1 MTGAGVLRHRR
12 IIVGGFL
19 ALATLN
25 LMNSAYSNVLETIK
39 AEMALSY
46 TQSGALMSAY
56 FVGYMLGQIP
66 WGMLADSRGSRP
78 TITLSVLGVSASTI
92 LFGLSPTVGFA
103 LVSRFFS
110 GLLGAGIFVP
120 SVRLVSAWF
129 NSEERGTALG
139 VLNIGGSVG
148 LVAAAWAVPL
158 LSLDAG
164 WRSTIRSAGALGVAS
179 GVAVWFLLRDRGNN
193 PNERRLSLTNLP
205 FRDRNFW
212 FLALTQFI
220 RLGSYYTYIAWLP
233 LVLKEEYGLSVV
245 ATSGALSLFNVAG
258 MLSNPL
264 GGAVSDR
271 FGKRNTLMVSFA
283 FLGLD
288 VLLFAGTP
296 TGLWVYLAVLVLG
309 WFINFV
315 RSPSFTIIPDVFGV
329 DAAGSISGVHNTFA
343 SLGALVLPYT
353 LGFIRDYT
361 LSYRLGWLT
370 VSVFMFIGA
379 GLYSLVKAT
388 NEAHSGNL

>member
-1 MTGAGVLRHRR
+1 MTGVGVLRHRR

-39 AEMALSY
+39 AEMGLSY

-78 TITLSVLGVSASTI
+78 TITLSVIGVSASTM
-92 LFGLSPTVGFA
+92 LFGLSRTVAFA
-103 LVSRFFS
+103 MASRFLS

-120 SVRLVSAWF
+120 SVRLVSTWF

-148 LVAAAWAVPL
+148 LVAASWAVPL
-158 LSLDAG
+158 ISLDAG
-164 WRSTIRSAGALGVAS
+164 WRLTIRSAGAIGVAA
-179 GVAVWFLLRDRGNN
+179 GAAVWLLLRDRDDPNN
-193 PNERRLSLTNLP
+193 RGLNLSSLP
-205 FRDRNFW
+205 FRDRDFW
-212 FLALTQFI
+212 LLAFTQFI
-220 RLGSYYTYIAWLP
+220 RLGSYYTLIAWLP
-233 LVLKEEYGLSVV
+233 LILKEEYGLSIV
-245 ATSGALSLFNVAG
+245 ATSGALSLFNLAG
-258 MLSNPL
+258 MLANPL
-264 GGAVSDR
+264 GGVVSDR
-271 FGKRNTLMVSFA
+271 VGKRSVLMASFVL
-283 FLGLD
+283 LGLD
-288 VLLFAGTP
+288 VLFFAGRL

-315 RSPSFTIIPDVFGV
+315 RSPSFTIISDVFGTE
-329 DAAGSISGVHNTFA
+329 AAGSISGVHNTFA

-361 LSYRLGWLT
+361 LSYRLGWLS
-370 VSVFMFIGA
+370 VSVFMFIGV
-379 GLYSLVKAT
+379 GLFSQVRAPERV
-388 NEAHSGNL
+388 NSGNS

>member
-19 ALATLN
+19 ALTTLN

-39 AEMALSY
+39 AEMGLSY

-78 TITLSVLGVSASTI
+78 TITLSVLGVSASTV
-92 LFGLSPTVGFA
+92 LFGLSHTVTFA
-103 LVSRFFS
+103 MASRFLT

-139 VLNIGGSVG
+139 VLNIGGSLG

-158 LSLDAG
+158 ISLDTG
-164 WRSTIRSAGALGVAS
+164 WRLTIRSAGAIGVAA
-179 GVAVWFLLRDRGNN
+179 GVAVWLLLMDRDDSND
-193 PNERRLSLTNLP
+193 RRLRLSNLP
-205 FRDRNFW
+205 FRDKNFW
-212 FLALTQFI
+212 LLAMTQFI

-233 LVLKEEYGLSVV
+233 LVLKEEYSLSVL
-245 ATSGALSLFNVAG
+245 AASGALSLFNLAG

-264 GGAVSDR
+264 GGVVSDR
-271 FGKRNTLMVSFA
+271 FGKKNVLMASFA

-288 VLLFAGTP
+288 VFLFAWRP
-296 TGLWVYLAVLVLG
+296 NGLWMYLAVLILG

-315 RSPSFTIIPDVFGV
+315 RSPSFTIIPDVFGTE
-329 DAAGSISGVHNTFA
+329 AAGSISGVHNTFA
-343 SLGALVLPYT
+343 SLGALALPYA
-353 LGFIRDYT
+353 LGYVKDYT
-361 LSYRLGWLT
+361 LSYRLGWLS
-370 VSVFMFIGA
+370 VSLLMFIGVA
-379 GLYSLVKAT
+379 LYGMVRAPEEGKP
-388 NEAHSGNL
+388 ENL

>member
-1 MTGAGVLRHRR
+1 VLRHRR

-19 ALATLN
+19 ALAALN

-39 AEMALSY
+39 AEMGLSY

-78 TITLSVLGVSASTI
+78 TITLSVLGVSASTM
-92 LFGLSPTVGFA
+92 LFGLSHTVAFA
-103 LVSRFFS
+103 MASRFLS

-148 LVAAAWAVPL
+148 LVAASWAVPL
-158 LSLDAG
+158 ISLDAG
-164 WRSTIRSAGALGVAS
+164 WRLTIRSAGAIGVAA
-179 GVAVWFLLRDRGNN
+179 GAAVWLLLRDRDDPNN
-193 PNERRLSLTNLP
+193 RGLNLSSLP
-205 FRDRNFW
+205 FRDRDFW
-212 FLALTQFI
+212 LLAFTQFI
-220 RLGSYYTYIAWLP
+220 RLGSYYTLIAWLP
-233 LVLKEEYGLSVV
+233 LILKEEYGLSIV
-245 ATSGALSLFNVAG
+245 ATSGALSLFNLAG
-258 MLSNPL
+258 MLANPL
-264 GGAVSDR
+264 GGVVSDR
-271 FGKRNTLMVSFA
+271 VGKRSVLMASFA
-283 FLGLD
+283 LLGLD
-288 VLLFAGTP
+288 VLFFAGRL

-315 RSPSFTIIPDVFGV
+315 RSPSFTIISDVFGTE
-329 DAAGSISGVHNTFA
+329 AAGSISGVHNTFA

-353 LGFIRDYT
+353 LGFIKDYT
-361 LSYRLGWLT
+361 LSYRLGWLS
-370 VSVFMFIGA
+370 VSVFMFIGV
-379 GLYSLVKAT
+379 GLFSQVRAPERV
-388 NEAHSGNL
+388 NSGNS

>member
-1 MTGAGVLRHRR
+1 LTGAGVLRHRR

-25 LMNSAYSNVLETIK
+25 IMNSAYSNVLETIK

-103 LVSRFFS
+103 MASRFLS

-164 WRSTIRSAGALGVAS
+164 WRTTIRSAGALGVSS
-179 GVAVWFLLRDRGNN
+179 GAAVWFLLRDRDNS
-193 PNERRLSLTNLP
+193 NERRLSLSNLP
-205 FRDRNFW
+205 FGDRNFW
-212 FLALTQFI
+212 LLALTQFI

-245 ATSGALSLFNVAG
+245 ATSSALSLFNMAG

-264 GGAVSDR
+264 GGMVSDR
-271 FGKRNTLMVSFA
+271 FGKRNVLMASFT
-283 FLGLD
+283 FLGLN
-288 VLLFAGTP
+288 VLLFARRP

-315 RSPSFTIIPDVFGV
+315 RSPSFTIIPDVFGTE
-329 DAAGSISGVHNTFA
+329 AAGSISGVHNTFA

-361 LSYRLGWLT
+361 LSYCLGWLT
-370 VSVFMFIGA
+370 VSVFMFMGV

-388 NEAHSGNL
+388 DEA

>member
-1 MTGAGVLRHRR
+1 MTGVGVLRHRR

-19 ALATLN
+19 ALAALN

-39 AEMALSY
+39 AEMGLSY

-78 TITLSVLGVSASTI
+78 TITLSVIGVSASTM
-92 LFGLSPTVGFA
+92 LFGLSRTVAFA
-103 LVSRFFS
+103 MASRFLS

-148 LVAAAWAVPL
+148 LVAASWAVPL
-158 LSLDAG
+158 ISLDAG
-164 WRSTIRSAGALGVAS
+164 WRLTIRSAGAIGVAA
-179 GVAVWFLLRDRGNN
+179 GAAVWLLLRDRDDPNN
-193 PNERRLSLTNLP
+193 RGLNLSSLP
-205 FRDRNFW
+205 FRDRDFW
-212 FLALTQFI
+212 LLAFTQFI
-220 RLGSYYTYIAWLP
+220 RLGSYYTLIAWLP
-233 LVLKEEYGLSVV
+233 LVLKEEYGLSIV
-245 ATSGALSLFNVAG
+245 ATSGALSLFNLAG
-258 MLSNPL
+258 MLANPL
-264 GGAVSDR
+264 GGVVSDR
-271 FGKRNTLMVSFA
+271 VGKRSVLMASFA
-283 FLGLD
+283 LLGLD
-288 VLLFAGTP
+288 VLFFARRL

-315 RSPSFTIIPDVFGV
+315 RSPSFTIISDVFGTE
-329 DAAGSISGVHNTFA
+329 AAGSISGVHNTFA

-353 LGFIRDYT
+353 LGFIKDYT
-361 LSYRLGWLT
+361 LSYRLGWLS
-370 VSVFMFIGA
+370 VSVFMFIGV
-379 GLYSLVKAT
+379 GLFSQVRAPERV
-388 NEAHSGNL
+388 NSGNS

>member
-1 MTGAGVLRHRR
+1 MTGVGVLRHRR

-39 AEMALSY
+39 AEMGLSY

-78 TITLSVLGVSASTI
+78 TITLSVIGVSASTM
-92 LFGLSPTVGFA
+92 LFGLSRTVAFA
-103 LVSRFFS
+103 MASRFLS

-148 LVAAAWAVPL
+148 LVAASWAVPL
-158 LSLDAG
+158 ISLDAG
-164 WRSTIRSAGALGVAS
+164 WRLTIRSAGAIGVAA
-179 GVAVWFLLRDRGNN
+179 GAAVWLLLRDRDDPNN
-193 PNERRLSLTNLP
+193 RGLNLSSLP
-205 FRDRNFW
+205 FRDRDFW
-212 FLALTQFI
+212 LLAFTQFI
-220 RLGSYYTYIAWLP
+220 RLGSYYTLIAWLP
-233 LVLKEEYGLSVV
+233 LVLKEEYGLSIV
-245 ATSGALSLFNVAG
+245 ATSGALSLFNLAG
-258 MLSNPL
+258 MLANPL
-264 GGAVSDR
+264 GGVVSDR
-271 FGKRNTLMVSFA
+271 VGKRSVLMTSFA
-283 FLGLD
+283 LLGLD
-288 VLLFAGTP
+288 VLFFAGRL

-315 RSPSFTIIPDVFGV
+315 RSPSFTIISDVFGTE
-329 DAAGSISGVHNTFA
+329 AAGSISGVHNTFA

-353 LGFIRDYT
+353 LGFIKDYT
-361 LSYRLGWLT
+361 LSYRLGWLS
-370 VSVFMFIGA
+370 VSVFMFIGV
-379 GLYSLVKAT
+379 GLFSQVRAPERV
-388 NEAHSGNL
+388 NSGNS

>member
-1 MTGAGVLRHRR
+1 MTGVGVLRHRR

-39 AEMALSY
+39 AEMGLSY

-78 TITLSVLGVSASTI
+78 TITLSVIGVSASTM
-92 LFGLSPTVGFA
+92 LFGLSRTVAFA
-103 LVSRFFS
+103 MASRFLS

-148 LVAAAWAVPL
+148 LVAASWAVPL
-158 LSLDAG
+158 ISLDAG
-164 WRSTIRSAGALGVAS
+164 WRLTIRSAGAIGVAA
-179 GVAVWFLLRDRGNN
+179 GAAVWLLLRDRDDPNN
-193 PNERRLSLTNLP
+193 RGLNLSSLP
-205 FRDRNFW
+205 FRDRDFW
-212 FLALTQFI
+212 LLAFTQFI
-220 RLGSYYTYIAWLP
+220 RLGSYYTLIAWLP
-233 LVLKEEYGLSVV
+233 LVLKEEYGLSIV
-245 ATSGALSLFNVAG
+245 ATSGALSLFNLAG
-258 MLSNPL
+258 MLANPL
-264 GGAVSDR
+264 GGVVSDR
-271 FGKRNTLMVSFA
+271 VGKRSVLMTSFA
-283 FLGLD
+283 LLGLD
-288 VLLFAGTP
+288 VLFFAGRL

-315 RSPSFTIIPDVFGV
+315 RSPSFTIISDVFGTE
-329 DAAGSISGVHNTFA
+329 AAGSISGVHNTFA

-353 LGFIRDYT
+353 LGFIKDYT
-361 LSYRLGWLT
+361 LSYRLGWLS
-370 VSVFMFIGA
+370 VSVFMFIGV
-379 GLYSLVKAT
+379 GLFSQVRAPERVK
-388 NEAHSGNL
+388 SGK

>member
-1 MTGAGVLRHRR
+1 LTGVGVLRHRR

-19 ALATLN
+19 ALAALN

-39 AEMALSY
+39 AEMGLSY

-78 TITLSVLGVSASTI
+78 TITLSVLGVSASTM
-92 LFGLSPTVGFA
+92 LFGLSHTVAFA
-103 LVSRFFS
+103 MASRFLS

-148 LVAAAWAVPL
+148 LVAASWAVPL
-158 LSLDAG
+158 ISLDAG
-164 WRSTIRSAGALGVAS
+164 WRLTIRSAGAIGVAA
-179 GVAVWFLLRDRGNN
+179 GAAVWLLLRDRDDPNN
-193 PNERRLSLTNLP
+193 RGLNLSSLP
-205 FRDRNFW
+205 FRDRDFW
-212 FLALTQFI
+212 LLAFTQFI
-220 RLGSYYTYIAWLP
+220 RLGSYYTLIAWLP
-233 LVLKEEYGLSVV
+233 LILKEEYGLSIV
-245 ATSGALSLFNVAG
+245 ATSGALSLFNLAG
-258 MLSNPL
+258 MLANPL
-264 GGAVSDR
+264 GGVVSDR
-271 FGKRNTLMVSFA
+271 VGKRSVLMASFA
-283 FLGLD
+283 LLGLD
-288 VLLFAGTP
+288 VLFFAGRL

-315 RSPSFTIIPDVFGV
+315 RSPSFTIISDVFGTE
-329 DAAGSISGVHNTFA
+329 AAGSISGVHNTFA

-353 LGFIRDYT
+353 LGFIKDYT
-361 LSYRLGWLT
+361 LSYRLGWLS
-370 VSVFMFIGA
+370 VSVFMFIGV
-379 GLYSLVKAT
+379 GLFSQVRAPERV
-388 NEAHSGNL
+388 NSGNS

>member
-1 MTGAGVLRHRR
+1 MTGVGVLRHRR

-19 ALATLN
+19 ALAALN

-39 AEMALSY
+39 AEMGLSY

-78 TITLSVLGVSASTI
+78 TITLSVLGVSASTM
-92 LFGLSPTVGFA
+92 LFGLSHTVAFA
-103 LVSRFFS
+103 MASRFLS

-148 LVAAAWAVPL
+148 LVAASWAVPL
-158 LSLDAG
+158 ISLDAG
-164 WRSTIRSAGALGVAS
+164 WRLTIRSAGAIGVAA
-179 GVAVWFLLRDRGNN
+179 GAAVWLLLRDRDDPNN
-193 PNERRLSLTNLP
+193 RGLNLSSLP
-205 FRDRNFW
+205 FRDRDFW
-212 FLALTQFI
+212 LLAFTQFI
-220 RLGSYYTYIAWLP
+220 RLGSYYTLIAWLP
-233 LVLKEEYGLSVV
+233 LVLKEEYGLSIV
-245 ATSGALSLFNVAG
+245 ATSGALSLFNLAG
-258 MLSNPL
+258 MLANPL
-264 GGAVSDR
+264 GGVVSDR
-271 FGKRNTLMVSFA
+271 VGKRSVLMASFA
-283 FLGLD
+283 LLGLD
-288 VLLFAGTP
+288 VLFFAGRL

-315 RSPSFTIIPDVFGV
+315 RSPSFTIISDVFGTE
-329 DAAGSISGVHNTFA
+329 AAGSISGVHNTFA

-353 LGFIRDYT
+353 LGFIKDYT
-361 LSYRLGWLT
+361 LSYRLGWLS
-370 VSVFMFIGA
+370 VSVFMFIGV
-379 GLYSLVKAT
+379 GLFSQVRAPERV
-388 NEAHSGNL
+388 NSGNS

>member
-1 MTGAGVLRHRR
+1 MTGVGVLRHRR

-19 ALATLN
+19 ALAALN

-39 AEMALSY
+39 AEMGLSY

-78 TITLSVLGVSASTI
+78 TITLSVIGVSASTM
-92 LFGLSPTVGFA
+92 LFGLSRTVAFA
-103 LVSRFFS
+103 MASRFLS

-148 LVAAAWAVPL
+148 LVAASWAVPL
-158 LSLDAG
+158 ISLDTG
-164 WRSTIRSAGALGVAS
+164 WRLTIRSAGAIGVAA
-179 GVAVWFLLRDRGNN
+179 GAAVWLLLRDRDDPNN
-193 PNERRLSLTNLP
+193 RGLNLSSLP
-205 FRDRNFW
+205 FRDRDFW
-212 FLALTQFI
+212 LLAFTPFI
-220 RLGSYYTYIAWLP
+220 RLGSYYTLIAWLP
-233 LVLKEEYGLSVV
+233 LVLKEEYGLSIV
-245 ATSGALSLFNVAG
+245 ATSGALSLFNLAG
-258 MLSNPL
+258 MLANPL
-264 GGAVSDR
+264 GGVVSDR
-271 FGKRNTLMVSFA
+271 VGKRSVLMASFA
-283 FLGLD
+283 LLGLD
-288 VLLFAGTP
+288 VLFFARRL

-315 RSPSFTIIPDVFGV
+315 RSPSFTIISDVFGTE
-329 DAAGSISGVHNTFA
+329 AAGSISGVHNTFA

-353 LGFIRDYT
+353 LGFIKDYT
-361 LSYRLGWLT
+361 LSYRLGWLS
-370 VSVFMFIGA
+370 VSVFMFIGV
-379 GLYSLVKAT
+379 GLFSQVRAPERV
-388 NEAHSGNL
+388 NSGNS

>member
-12 IIVGGFL
+12 VIVGGFL
-19 ALATLN
+19 ALTTLN

-39 AEMALSY
+39 AEMDLSY

-78 TITLSVLGVSASTI
+78 TITLSVLGVSASTV
-92 LFGLSPTVGFA
+92 LFGLSHTVTFA
-103 LVSRFFS
+103 MASRFLS

-148 LVAAAWAVPL
+148 LVAAAWVVPL
-158 LSLDAG
+158 ISLDAG
-164 WRSTIRSAGALGVAS
+164 WRLTIRSAGAVGVAA
-179 GVAVWFLLRDRGNN
+179 GVAVWLLLKDRDDSKDRHLN
-193 PNERRLSLTNLP
+193 LSNLP

-212 FLALTQFI
+212 ILALTQFI

-233 LVLKEEYGLSVV
+233 LVLKEEYSLSVL
-245 ATSGALSLFNVAG
+245 ATSGALSLFNLAG

-264 GGAVSDR
+264 GGVVSDR
-271 FGKRNTLMVSFA
+271 LGKKNVLMASFA

-288 VLLFAGTP
+288 VLLFAGRP
-296 TGLWVYLAVLVLG
+296 NGLWMYLAVLVLG

-315 RSPSFTIIPDVFGV
+315 RSPSFTIIPDVFGTE
-329 DAAGSISGVHNTFA
+329 AAGSISGVHNTFA

-353 LGFIRDYT
+353 LGYVKDYT
-361 LSYRLGWLT
+361 LSYRLGWLS
-370 VSVFMFIGA
+370 VSLLMFIGVA
-379 GLYSLVKAT
+379 LYYLVRAPD
-388 NEAHSGNL
+388 EE

>member
-1 MTGAGVLRHRR
+1 MTGVGVLRHRR

-19 ALATLN
+19 ALAALN

-39 AEMALSY
+39 AEMGLSY

-92 LFGLSPTVGFA
+92 LFGLSRTVAFA
-103 LVSRFFS
+103 MASRFLS

-148 LVAAAWAVPL
+148 LVAASWAVPL
-158 LSLDAG
+158 ISLDAG
-164 WRSTIRSAGALGVAS
+164 WRLTIRSAGAIGVAA
-179 GVAVWFLLRDRGNN
+179 GAAVWLLLRDRDDPNN
-193 PNERRLSLTNLP
+193 RGINLSSLP
-205 FRDRNFW
+205 FRDRDFW
-212 FLALTQFI
+212 LLAFTQFI
-220 RLGSYYTYIAWLP
+220 RLGSYYTLIAWLP
-233 LVLKEEYGLSVV
+233 LILKEEYGLSIV
-245 ATSGALSLFNVAG
+245 ATSGALSLFNLAG
-258 MLSNPL
+258 MLANPL
-264 GGAVSDR
+264 GGVVSDR
-271 FGKRNTLMVSFA
+271 VGKRSVLMASFA
-283 FLGLD
+283 LLGLD
-288 VLLFAGTP
+288 VLFFAGRL

-315 RSPSFTIIPDVFGV
+315 RSPSFTIISDVFGTE
-329 DAAGSISGVHNTFA
+329 AAGSISGVHNTFA

-353 LGFIRDYT
+353 LGFIKDYT
-361 LSYRLGWLT
+361 LSYRLGWLS
-370 VSVFMFIGA
+370 VSVFMFIGV
-379 GLYSLVKAT
+379 GLFSQVRAPERV
-388 NEAHSGNL
+388 NSGNS

>member
-1 MTGAGVLRHRR
+1 VLRHRR

-39 AEMALSY
+39 AEMGLSY

-78 TITLSVLGVSASTI
+78 TITLSVIGVSASTM
-92 LFGLSPTVGFA
+92 LFGLSRTVAFA
-103 LVSRFFS
+103 MASRFLS

-148 LVAAAWAVPL
+148 LVAASWAVPL
-158 LSLDAG
+158 ISLDAG
-164 WRSTIRSAGALGVAS
+164 WRLTIRSAGAIGVAA
-179 GVAVWFLLRDRGNN
+179 GAAVWLLLRDRDDPNN
-193 PNERRLSLTNLP
+193 RGLNLSSLP
-205 FRDRNFW
+205 FRDRDFW
-212 FLALTQFI
+212 LLAFTQFI
-220 RLGSYYTYIAWLP
+220 RLGSYYTLIAWLP
-233 LVLKEEYGLSVV
+233 LVLKEEYGLSIV
-245 ATSGALSLFNVAG
+245 ATSGALSLFNLAG
-258 MLSNPL
+258 MLANPL
-264 GGAVSDR
+264 GGVVSDR
-271 FGKRNTLMVSFA
+271 VGKRSVLMASFA
-283 FLGLD
+283 LLGLD
-288 VLLFAGTP
+288 VLFFAGRL

-315 RSPSFTIIPDVFGV
+315 RSPSFTIISDVFGTE
-329 DAAGSISGVHNTFA
+329 AAGSISGVHNTFA

-353 LGFIRDYT
+353 LGFIKDYT
-361 LSYRLGWLT
+361 LSYRLGWLS
-370 VSVFMFIGA
+370 VSVFMFIGV
-379 GLYSLVKAT
+379 GLFSQVRAPERV
-388 NEAHSGNL
+388 NSGNS

>member
-1 MTGAGVLRHRR
+1 MTGVGVLRHRR

-19 ALATLN
+19 ALAALN

-39 AEMALSY
+39 AEMGLSY

-78 TITLSVLGVSASTI
+78 TITLSVLGVSASTM
-92 LFGLSPTVGFA
+92 LFGLSRTVAFA
-103 LVSRFFS
+103 MASRFLS

-148 LVAAAWAVPL
+148 LVAASWAVPL
-158 LSLDAG
+158 ISLDAG
-164 WRSTIRSAGALGVAS
+164 WRLTIRSAGAIGVAA
-179 GVAVWFLLRDRGNN
+179 GAAVWFLLRDRDDPNN
-193 PNERRLSLTNLP
+193 RGLNLSSLP
-205 FRDRNFW
+205 FRDRDFW
-212 FLALTQFI
+212 LLAFTQFI
-220 RLGSYYTYIAWLP
+220 RLGSYYTLIAWLP
-233 LVLKEEYGLSVV
+233 LVLKEEYGLSIV
-245 ATSGALSLFNVAG
+245 ATSGALSLFNLAG
-258 MLSNPL
+258 MLANPL
-264 GGAVSDR
+264 GGVVSDR
-271 FGKRNTLMVSFA
+271 VGKRSVLMASFA
-283 FLGLD
+283 LLGLD
-288 VLLFAGTP
+288 VLFFAGRL

-315 RSPSFTIIPDVFGV
+315 RSPSFTIISDVFGTE
-329 DAAGSISGVHNTFA
+329 AAGSISGVHNTFA

-353 LGFIRDYT
+353 LGFIKDYT
-361 LSYRLGWLT
+361 LSYRLGWLS
-370 VSVFMFIGA
+370 VSLFMFIGV
-379 GLYSLVKAT
+379 GLFSQVRAPERV
-388 NEAHSGNL
+388 NSGNS

>member
-1 MTGAGVLRHRR
+1 LAGAGVLRHRR

-39 AEMALSY
+39 AEMGLSY

-78 TITLSVLGVSASTI
+78 TITLSVLGVSASTV
-92 LFGLSPTVGFA
+92 LFGLSHTVAFA
-103 LVSRFFS
+103 MASRFLS

-158 LSLDAG
+158 ISLDAG
-164 WRSTIRSAGALGVAS
+164 WRLTIRSAGAIGVAA
-179 GVAVWFLLRDRGNN
+179 GVAVWLLLKDRDDSND
-193 PNERRLSLTNLP
+193 RRLRLSNLP
-205 FRDRNFW
+205 FRDKSFW
-212 FLALTQFI
+212 LLALTQFI

-233 LVLKEEYGLSVV
+233 LVLKEEYGLSVL
-245 ATSGALSLFNVAG
+245 ATSGALSLFNLAG

-264 GGAVSDR
+264 GGVVSDR
-271 FGKRNTLMVSFA
+271 FGKRNVLMVSFA

-288 VLLFAGTP
+288 VLLFAGRP
-296 TGLWVYLAVLVLG
+296 NGLWMYLAVLVLG

-315 RSPSFTIIPDVFGV
+315 RSPSFTIIPDVFGTE
-329 DAAGSISGVHNTFA
+329 AAGSISGVHNTFA
-343 SLGALVLPYT
+343 SLGALALPYA
-353 LGFIRDYT
+353 LGYVKDYT
-361 LSYRLGWLT
+361 LSYRLGWLS
-370 VSVFMFIGA
+370 VSLLMFIGVA
-379 GLYSLVKAT
+379 LYGMVRAPDEVDPE
-388 NEAHSGNL
+388 NP

>member
-1 MTGAGVLRHRR
+1 MIGPGVLRHRR

-39 AEMALSY
+39 AEMGLSY

-66 WGMLADSRGSRP
+66 WGMLADSRGTRP

-92 LFGLSPTVGFA
+92 LFGLSPTAGYA
-103 LVSRFFS
+103 MASRFLS

-158 LSLDAG
+158 VSLDAG
-164 WRSTIRSAGALGVAS
+164 WRLTIRSAGAIGVAA
-179 GVAVWFLLRDRGNN
+179 GAAVWLLLRDRGDYND
-193 PNERRLSLTNLP
+193 RRLDLSNLP
-205 FRDRNFW
+205 FNDRIFW
-212 FLALTQFI
+212 ILALTQFI
-220 RLGSYYTYIAWLP
+220 RLGGYYTYIAWLP

-264 GGAVSDR
+264 GGLVSDR
-271 FGKRNTLMVSFA
+271 FGKRNVLMASFA

-288 VLLFAGTP
+288 VLVFAWQP
-296 TGLWVYLAVLVLG
+296 SGLWVYIAVLVLG

-315 RSPSFTIIPDVFGV
+315 RSPSFTIIPDVFGTE
-329 DAAGSISGVHNTFA
+329 AAGSISGVHNTFA

-361 LSYRLGWLT
+361 LSYSLGWLS
-370 VSVFMFIGA
+370 VSSLMFIGV
-379 GLYSLVKAT
+379 GLYSLVRAQEKSG
-388 NEAHSGNL
+388 SGNH

>member
-1 MTGAGVLRHRR
+1 MTGVGVLRHRR

-39 AEMALSY
+39 AEMGLSY

-78 TITLSVLGVSASTI
+78 TITLSVLGVSASTM
-92 LFGLSPTVGFA
+92 LFGLSHTVVFA
-103 LVSRFFS
+103 MVSRFLA

-148 LVAAAWAVPL
+148 LVAASWAVPL
-158 LSLDAG
+158 ISLDAG
-164 WRSTIRSAGALGVAS
+164 WRLTIRSAGAIGVAA
-179 GVAVWFLLRDRGNN
+179 GAAVWLLLRDRDDPNN
-193 PNERRLSLTNLP
+193 RGLNLSSLP
-205 FRDRNFW
+205 FRDRDFW
-212 FLALTQFI
+212 LLAFTQFI
-220 RLGSYYTYIAWLP
+220 RLGSYYTLIAWLP
-233 LVLKEEYGLSVV
+233 LVLKEEYGLSIV
-245 ATSGALSLFNVAG
+245 ATSGALSLFNLAG

-264 GGAVSDR
+264 GGVVSDR
-271 FGKRNTLMVSFA
+271 VGKRSVLMASFA
-283 FLGLD
+283 LLGLD
-288 VLLFAGTP
+288 VLFFAGRL

-315 RSPSFTIIPDVFGV
+315 RSPSFTIISDVFGTE
-329 DAAGSISGVHNTFA
+329 AAGSISGVHNTFA

-361 LSYRLGWLT
+361 LSYRLGWLS
-370 VSVFMFIGA
+370 VSVFMFIGV
-379 GLYSLVKAT
+379 GLFSLVRAPERV
-388 NEAHSGNL
+388 NSGNS

>member
-1 MTGAGVLRHRR
+1 MTGVGVLRHRR

-19 ALATLN
+19 ALAALN

-39 AEMALSY
+39 AEMGLSY

-78 TITLSVLGVSASTI
+78 TITLSVLGVSASTM
-92 LFGLSPTVGFA
+92 LFGLSHTVAFA
-103 LVSRFFS
+103 MASRFLS

-148 LVAAAWAVPL
+148 LVAASWAVPL
-158 LSLDAG
+158 ISLDAG
-164 WRSTIRSAGALGVAS
+164 WRLTIRSAGAIGVAA
-179 GVAVWFLLRDRGNN
+179 GAAVWLLLRDRDDPNN
-193 PNERRLSLTNLP
+193 RGLNLSSLP
-205 FRDRNFW
+205 FRDRDFW
-212 FLALTQFI
+212 LLAFTQFI
-220 RLGSYYTYIAWLP
+220 RLGSYYTLIAWLP
-233 LVLKEEYGLSVV
+233 LILKEEYGLSIV
-245 ATSGALSLFNVAG
+245 ATSGALSLFNLAG
-258 MLSNPL
+258 MLANPL
-264 GGAVSDR
+264 GGVVSDR
-271 FGKRNTLMVSFA
+271 VGKRSVLMASFA
-283 FLGLD
+283 LLGLD
-288 VLLFAGTP
+288 VLFFAGRL

-315 RSPSFTIIPDVFGV
+315 RSPSFTIISDVFGTE
-329 DAAGSISGVHNTFA
+329 AAGSISGVHNTFA

-353 LGFIRDYT
+353 LGFIKDYT
-361 LSYRLGWLT
+361 LSYRLGWLS
-370 VSVFMFIGA
+370 VSVFMFIGV
-379 GLYSLVKAT
+379 GLFSQVRAPERV
-388 NEAHSGNL
+388 NSGNS

>member
-39 AEMALSY
+39 AEMSLSY

-103 LVSRFFS
+103 MASRFLS

-164 WRSTIRSAGALGVAS
+164 WRPTIRSAGALGLAS
-179 GVAVWFLLRDRGNN
+179 GVAVWILLRDRDNTN
-193 PNERRLSLTNLP
+193 DRRLNLSNLP

-212 FLALTQFI
+212 LLALTQFI

-233 LVLKEEYGLSVV
+233 LVLKEEYGLSIV
-245 ATSGALSLFNVAG
+245 ATSSALSLFNVAG

-271 FGKRNTLMVSFA
+271 FGKRNVLMASFA

-288 VLLFAGTP
+288 VLLFARRP
-296 TGLWVYLAVLVLG
+296 TGLWIYLAVLGLG

-315 RSPSFTIIPDVFGV
+315 RSPSFTIIPDVFGTE
-329 DAAGSISGVHNTFA
+329 AAGSISGVHNTFA

-353 LGFIRDYT
+353 LGFIKDYT

-370 VSVFMFIGA
+370 VSLFMFMGA
-379 GLYSLVKAT
+379 GLYSLVKAKD
-388 NEAHSGNL
+388 EAYSGNP

>member
-1 MTGAGVLRHRR
+1 MTGVGVLRHRR

-39 AEMALSY
+39 AEMGLSY

-78 TITLSVLGVSASTI
+78 TITLSVIGVSASTM
-92 LFGLSPTVGFA
+92 LFGLSRTVAFA
-103 LVSRFFS
+103 MASRFLA

-158 LSLDAG
+158 ISLDAG
-164 WRSTIRSAGALGVAS
+164 WRLTIRSAGAIGVAA
-179 GVAVWFLLRDRGNN
+179 GAAVWLLLRDRDDPNN
-193 PNERRLSLTNLP
+193 RGLNLSSLP
-205 FRDRNFW
+205 FRDRDFW
-212 FLALTQFI
+212 LLAFTQFI
-220 RLGSYYTYIAWLP
+220 RLGSYYTLIAWLP
-233 LVLKEEYGLSVV
+233 LILKEEYGLSIV
-245 ATSGALSLFNVAG
+245 ATSGALSLFNLAG
-258 MLSNPL
+258 MLANPL
-264 GGAVSDR
+264 GGVVSDR
-271 FGKRNTLMVSFA
+271 VGKRSVLMASFA
-283 FLGLD
+283 LLGLD
-288 VLLFAGTP
+288 VLFFAGRL

-315 RSPSFTIIPDVFGV
+315 RSPSFTIISDVFGTE
-329 DAAGSISGVHNTFA
+329 AAGSISGVHNTFA

-353 LGFIRDYT
+353 LGFIKDYT
-361 LSYRLGWLT
+361 LSYRLGWLS
-370 VSVFMFIGA
+370 VSVFMFIGV
-379 GLYSLVKAT
+379 GLFSQVRAPERV
-388 NEAHSGNL
+388 NSGNS

>member
-1 MTGAGVLRHRR
+1 MTGVGVLRHRR

-39 AEMALSY
+39 AEMGLSY

-78 TITLSVLGVSASTI
+78 TITLSVIGVSASTM
-92 LFGLSPTVGFA
+92 LFGLSRTVAFA
-103 LVSRFFS
+103 MASRFLA

-148 LVAAAWAVPL
+148 LVAASWAVPL
-158 LSLDAG
+158 ISLDAG
-164 WRSTIRSAGALGVAS
+164 WRLTIRSAGAIGVAA
-179 GVAVWFLLRDRGNN
+179 GAAVWLLLRDRDDPNN
-193 PNERRLSLTNLP
+193 RGLNLSSLP
-205 FRDRNFW
+205 FRDRDFW
-212 FLALTQFI
+212 LLAFTQFI
-220 RLGSYYTYIAWLP
+220 RLGSYYTLIAWLP
-233 LVLKEEYGLSVV
+233 LILKEEYGLSIV
-245 ATSGALSLFNVAG
+245 ATSGALSLFNLAG
-258 MLSNPL
+258 MLANPL
-264 GGAVSDR
+264 GGVVSDR
-271 FGKRNTLMVSFA
+271 VGKRSVLMASFA
-283 FLGLD
+283 LLGLD
-288 VLLFAGTP
+288 VLFFAGRL

-315 RSPSFTIIPDVFGV
+315 RSPSFTIISDVFGTE
-329 DAAGSISGVHNTFA
+329 AAGSISGVHNTFA

-353 LGFIRDYT
+353 LGFIKDYT
-361 LSYRLGWLT
+361 LSYRLGWLS
-370 VSVFMFIGA
+370 VSVFMFIGV
-379 GLYSLVKAT
+379 GLFSQVRAPERV
-388 NEAHSGNL
+388 NSGNS

>member
-1 MTGAGVLRHRR
+1 LTGAGVLRHRR

-39 AEMALSY
+39 AEMGLSY

-56 FVGYMLGQIP
+56 FVGYMMGQIP
-66 WGMLADSRGSRP
+66 WGMLADSRGSKP

-92 LFGLSPTVGFA
+92 LFGLSDTFGFA
-103 LVSRFFS
+103 MASRFLS

-158 LSLDAG
+158 ISLGLG
-164 WRSTIRSAGALGVAS
+164 WRPTIRSAGAIGVAA
-179 GVAVWFLLRDRGNN
+179 GVAVWLLLKDREDSNDRRLNLSSLPLRDK
-193 PNERRLSLTNLP
+193 S
-205 FRDRNFW
+205 FW
-212 FLALTQFI
+212 LLAMTQFI

-245 ATSGALSLFNVAG
+245 ATSGALSLFNLAG
-258 MLSNPL
+258 MLANPL
-264 GGAVSDR
+264 GGLVSDR
-271 FGKRNTLMVSFA
+271 MGKRNVLMASFA

-288 VLLFAGTP
+288 VLLFAGRP

-315 RSPSFTIIPDVFGV
+315 RSPSFTIIPDVFGTE
-329 DAAGSISGVHNTFA
+329 AAGSISRVHNTFA

-361 LSYRLGWLT
+361 LSYRLGWIT
-370 VSVFMFIGA
+370 VSVFMFMGA
-379 GLYSLVKAT
+379 GLYSIVKAT
-388 NEAHSGNL
+388 DEAYSGNP